1 MEHEVPARRDCARCG
16 DDPHWHQPATHHAG
30 RCLAR
35 VRAAICAGADRGPRT
50 LGLRSG
56 RIDYPQPGGV
66 AERDAVVTIHPLHV
80 GTRAVVDHPLLPTWH
95 RYHASPAAGE
105 RAPGSGVCA
114 AQRGATACYP
124 PAPLGNESRHDG
136 RVILNIDPGL
146 LLVIEKAPGANTL
159 EVTQG
164 IEAKLDELR
173 PGLSGIQVD
182 TSIFRPASFV
192 EMAVGN
198 LTNAL
203 FIGFLLVAL
212 ALYLFLFSWRTALIS
227 LVAIP
232 LSLLAA
238 GLALVPLAISGA
250 IPGHEIAHPM
260 AIVILGGLV
269 TSTILNLFIVP
280 SLYLRFGKS
289 KEERKK
295 ALFSQRPAASAPAE
309 ENA

>member
-1 MEHEVPARRDCARCG
+1 
-16 DDPHWHQPATHHAG
+16 
-30 RCLAR
+30 
-35 VRAAICAGADRGPRT
+35 
-50 LGLRSG
+50 
-56 RIDYPQPGGV
+56 
-66 AERDAVVTIHPLHV
+66 
-80 GTRAVVDHPLLPTWH
+80 
-95 RYHASPAAGE
+95 
-105 RAPGSGVCA
+105 
-114 AQRGATACYP
+114 
-124 PAPLGNESRHDG
+124 
-136 RVILNIDPGL
+136 
-146 LLVIEKAPGANTL
+146 
-159 EVTQG
+159 VTQG

-182 TSIFRPASFV
+182 TSIFRPASFI